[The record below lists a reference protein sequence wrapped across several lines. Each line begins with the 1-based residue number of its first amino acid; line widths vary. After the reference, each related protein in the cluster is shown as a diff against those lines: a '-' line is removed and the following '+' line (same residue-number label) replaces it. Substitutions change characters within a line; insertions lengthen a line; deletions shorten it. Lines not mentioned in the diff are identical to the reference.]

1 MRAAIVEFDSAAE
14 APSAS
19 SSYAQVGTHLS
30 PQTMPSRTV
39 SRSVSTSASRP
50 ARLNAEG
57 SEPNYLSSSRNS
69 AAAAPGRICT
79 EGSEPSFHGSSR
91 GGSAAAGAGAVP
103 RRLITEG
110 SESSFS
116 GTAEASPAV
125 LSTRSS
131 SRMNSSFARP
141 VAVATFASGAVSYLL
156 VPTLRMH
163 GSYLS
168 PHKSCPITDA
178 HACICLGVA

>member
-14 APSAS
+14 GPSAS
-19 SSYAQVGTHLS
+19 SSYAQVGTHLC

-57 SEPNYLSSSRNS
+57 SEPNYLGSSRNNS
-69 AAAAPGRICT
+69 AAAVPGRIYT

-103 RRLITEG
+103 GRLITEG

-168 PHKSCPITDA
+168 HHKSCPITDA
-178 HACICLGVA
+178 HACI